1 MNQKR
6 RGASILTPLADR
18 EFPIRGHYIVCIVR
32 YASFFFQSRF
42 LHEADAKCRARMEM
56 VTVPEHRC
64 RAITQD
70 RGSRFGR
77 RGTCKR
83 SRNSFLFELAQVQN
97 CARHPC
103 GCSRDL
109 KRCNPQGERLTGAKL
124 APRAVLP

>member
-1 MNQKR
+1 MQAFSFRVDFFTKP
-6 RGASILTPLADR
+6 TP
-18 EFPIRGHYIVCIVR
+18 
-32 YASFFFQSRF
+32 
-42 LHEADAKCRARMEM
+42 EALARMEM

-124 APRAVLP
+124 APCAVLP